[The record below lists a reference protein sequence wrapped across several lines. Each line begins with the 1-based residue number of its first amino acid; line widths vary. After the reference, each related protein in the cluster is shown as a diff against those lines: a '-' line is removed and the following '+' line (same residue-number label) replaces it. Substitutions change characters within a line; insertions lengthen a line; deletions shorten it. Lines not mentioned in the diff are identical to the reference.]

1 MDTLKLKNAFSGYE
15 HFCGV
20 LVQEVFTLHH
30 LTKELNNIEYIDGH
44 SDLGRRVFI
53 MVDETEY
60 MIRTWNVY
68 DTDSNVFVDYTL
80 FVLKEDGEYQTV

>member
-1 MDTLKLKNAFSGYE
+1 MEHIRIKNTFKDFE

-20 LVQEVFTLHH
+20 LTHKIFTLYN
-30 LTKELNNIEYIDGH
+30 LTNELENIEYIDGQ
-44 SDLGRRVFI
+44 SDLGRRIFI
-53 MVDETEY
+53 MVGETEY

-80 FVLKEDGEYQTV
+80 FRQMENGEYETV